1 MAPESQIANAA
12 LSRKAEEIVEQLARG
27 KVATKKRCK
36 ELAREIMRRRDSSC
50 VVALIELLQNEPTA
64 ESAARVLQECGESAP
79 AMLVPYADTFL
90 ELLNR
95 GEGWVVRSAMDSLAW
110 VCQVQP
116 DALWS
121 RREELFSAFEDGTDQ
136 TRDSA
141 VAILTTLAGS
151 SPTRRGHLSPML
163 LELLRECGR
172 KALPVWAEQVM
183 PVLSGQARAQAE
195 RVLAKRLDELKPSG
209 RQRVERLLKLP
220 ISMSGSRRNRGRP
233 R

>member
-1 MAPESQIANAA
+1 MAPGSENADAA
-12 LSRKAEEIVEQLARG
+12 LSRRAEEIAEQLARG

-36 ELAREIMRRRDSSC
+36 ELARDITRRRDGSC
-50 VVALIELLQNEPTA
+50 VAALVELLQNEPTA
-64 ESAARVLQECGESAP
+64 ESAARVLLECGESAP
-79 AMLVPYADTFL
+79 SMLVPYADTFL

-110 VCQVQP
+110 VCQAEP
-116 DALWS
+116 DVLWS
-121 RREELFSAFEDGTDQ
+121 RRSELISAFEDGTDK

-172 KALPVWAEQVM
+172 KSLPLWAEQVM
-183 PVLSGQARAQAE
+183 PVLAGQARAQAE
-195 RVLAKRLDELKPSG
+195 RVLAARLEELKPSG
-209 RQRVERLLKLP
+209 RRRVEKLL
-220 ISMSGSRRNRGRP
+220 R
-233 R
+233 